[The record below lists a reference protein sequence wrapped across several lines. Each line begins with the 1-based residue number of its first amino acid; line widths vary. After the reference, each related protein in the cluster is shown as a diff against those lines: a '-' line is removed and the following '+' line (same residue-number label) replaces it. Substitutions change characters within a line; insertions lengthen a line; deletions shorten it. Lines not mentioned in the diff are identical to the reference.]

1 MSFVIRN
8 RFLAIGCML
17 VASTSRVIYADQI
30 VTDTENYTGARLIA
44 FENGQLRFRTAGG
57 ELKTAWPHEVSLLIV
72 DRGGTF
78 DDFNQA
84 ERFFASGEPER
95 AIVRYRRARGPSEE
109 SWSDLITARTLLAC
123 DAAGQLDKATANFIQ
138 LLEGRRT
145 GPAAAR
151 LFPKNIPKQRDGKVV
166 RAIEQLDGVLRK
178 APEDDQQVLL
188 ELLRYEI
195 LRRTDDNRAVR
206 AAQRVATLS
215 IPPDA
220 RSGPAFAILL
230 DGMGRALDEDVKFV
244 SPSALDCAIRDCPE
258 SVLPGFLLLK
268 GRFLLKSASN
278 REGAIRAAWA
288 FMRVAIH
295 FPDDPR
301 AGDGLYGAAL
311 ALERIGRTGKAK
323 ELLEECLGHGQLTIQ
338 TRQSADK
345 ALQRLRASEG
355 SAN

>member
-8 RFLAIGCML
+8 RFLAIGCTL
-17 VASTSRVIYADQI
+17 VVSTLRVAHADQI
-30 VTDTENYTGARLIA
+30 VADTENHTGARLIA
-44 FENGQLRFRTAGG
+44 FENGQLRFRTADG

-95 AIVRYRRARGPSEE
+95 AIIRYRRAQGLSEGF
-109 SWSDLITARTLLAC
+109 WSDLITARTLLAC

-138 LLEGRRT
+138 LLDGRRA

-151 LFPKNIPKQRDGKVV
+151 LFPKNIPKQRDGKAS
-166 RAIEQLDGVLRK
+166 RAIEQLDGALRK
-178 APEDDQQVLL
+178 APEDVQGVLL

-195 LRRTDDNRAVR
+195 LRRTGDNRAVR
-206 AAQRVATLS
+206 AAQRVAALS

-220 RSGPAFAILL
+220 GSEPAFAILL
-230 DGMGRALDEDVKFV
+230 DGMGRALEEDVRFV
-244 SPSALDCAIRDCPE
+244 APSALDGAIRDCPE

-268 GRFLLKSASN
+268 GRVLLKSASN
-278 REGAIRAAWA
+278 REEAIRAAWA

-295 FPDDPR
+295 FHNDPR
-301 AGDGLYGAAL
+301 ATNGLYGAAL
-311 ALERIGRTGKAK
+311 ALERIGRTGKAM

-355 SAN
+355 PEN